1 MKEEVVV
8 LFKKVSIVVGMSC
21 ILLTT
26 SYAVS
31 LTNTSEEVLA
41 ASIAKDVSQSHW
53 ARSSIEHMLEKHY
66 MTNYQDGSFRPEQTI
81 TRAEAATAIARSMQ
95 LNLDNNYSPNFKDLS
110 AKHPNYKEICALVKL
125 GVLQNGDYFNP
136 DAPLQ
141 RAQIA
146 KMLTLAYK
154 IEVDSK
160 NNSKFSDVKQGYWAK
175 DYIESLAD
183 VGVIKG
189 INAQQFAPNRLV
201 TRAQFASLVERSL
214 DFSTKVANR
223 EVAYDYLSKSY
234 IPTKNYSPTMSND
247 VIRLVNVERQ
257 KRKLQ
262 PLNYDAALTQVAVI
276 KAQDMVNRHYFEHN
290 SPYYGM
296 PWDMATLFDY
306 PYTSFGENIGRKIP
320 SPDAAVK
327 AWMASPTHRENIL
340 RENYTNTGVAIA
352 VDSNGNYYWVQLF
365 SSQ

>member
-1 MKEEVVV
+1 M
-8 LFKKVSIVVGMSC
+8 FKKVSSVVGMSL

-26 SYAVS
+26 SYAVP

-41 ASIAKDVSQSHW
+41 ANIAKDVSQSHW
-53 ARSSIEHMLEKHY
+53 AKSSIEHMLEKHY
-66 MTNYQDGSFRPEQTI
+66 MTNYQDGFFRPEQPI
-81 TRAEAATAIARSMQ
+81 TRAEAAAAIARSMK
-95 LNLDNNYSPNFKDLS
+95 LKLDTNYTPNFTDLS
-110 AKHPNYKEICALVKL
+110 DNHPYYKEICALVELKI
-125 GVLQNGDYFNP
+125 LQNGDCFNP

-146 KMLTLAYK
+146 KMLTLAYQ
-154 IEVDSK
+154 IEVDSQ
-160 NNSKFSDVKQGYWAK
+160 NHSKFSDVNEGHWAK

-214 DFSTKVANR
+214 DFSTKVTNL

-234 IPTKNYSPTMSND
+234 IPTKCFSPTMSND

-257 KRKLQ
+257 KRKLP
-262 PLNYDAALTQVAVI
+262 PLNYDAALTQIAVI
-276 KAQDMVNRHYFEHN
+276 KAQDMVNRHYFEHE

-296 PWDMATLFDY
+296 PWDLATLFDY
-306 PYTSFGENIGRKIP
+306 PYTSLGENIGRKIP
-320 SPDAAVK
+320 TPEAAVK
-327 AWMASPTHRENIL
+327 AWMASPAHRENIL

-352 VDSNGNYYWVQLF
+352 VDSNGYYYWVQLF